1 MGSDAD
7 ASQTSIAGFHPAG
20 RDFAFDVAPATADD
34 DASNTVRLRVTARA
48 CWRLNKSLFDFASS
62 FIRPEISEDLK
73 RLRNLIQAAGDVR
86 AALFG
91 HADPTGK
98 DDPNK
103 DLGGRRARAVF
114 ALLTRDPDAWETLFS
129 SPADGD
135 NWGLRSTQIILSHLE
150 RSEDAGGGAY
160 YTGAIDGKFGPGTD
174 RAVRDFQGDHGLAV
188 DGVAGPNTRR
198 VLYTEYMDAVAI
210 GADDRFVMAPEDFVG
225 EGAEGGKG
233 ALQGC
238 GEFNPVFVLSKKQ
251 EQAFAQSQDKT
262 ARDRK
267 NAPNRRVVLFLFDK
281 ALLPPLASWPCPL
294 VTEGS
299 AGCKAQFFD
308 DADTRRGAG
317 DAEKTYAKTRATM
330 ACKFYDRLARASP
343 CEGGVK
349 AQVVAGRILLASG
362 GPAASMAFVVRV
374 DGQVVDGGFTDD
386 AGRYRVEG
394 VAGKAEVALVDRFLM
409 ATTVD
414 EPGEQEVAVLARP
427 EDAGDEDGES
437 GDGGDTEV
445 A

>member
-1 MGSDAD
+1 VGSDAD

-20 RDFAFDVAPATADD
+20 RDFAFDVAPATAQADT
-34 DASNTVRLRVTARA
+34 SNTLRLRLVARA

-73 RLRNLIQAAGDVR
+73 RLRSLIKAAGDVR
-86 AALFG
+86 AAIFG
-91 HADPTGK
+91 HADPTGQ
-98 DDPNK
+98 DEPNK

-114 ALLTRDPDAWETLFS
+114 ALLTRDPDEWEKLFS
-129 SPADGD
+129 TPADGD

-150 RSEDAGGGAY
+150 RPDDTGGGAY
-160 YTGAIDGKFGPGTD
+160 YTGAIDGKFGPATD

-188 DGVAGPNTRR
+188 DGVAGPDTRR
-198 VLYTEYMDAVAI
+198 ELYTEYMDAVAI
-210 GADDRFVMAPEDFVG
+210 APDDPFVMAPEDFVG
-225 EGAEGGKG
+225 EGAQGGKG

-238 GEFNPVFVLSKKQ
+238 GEFNPVLVLSEAQ
-251 EQAFAQSQDKT
+251 EQKFAQSKDKT
-262 ARDRK
+262 VRDRK

-281 ALLPPLASWPCPL
+281 TLLPPLASWPCPL
-294 VTEGS
+294 ATEGS

-308 DADTRRGAG
+308 DADSRRGAG

-330 ACKFYDRLARASP
+330 ACRFYDRLARASP

-362 GPAASMAFVVRV
+362 GPAASMPFVVRV

-394 VAGKAEVALVDRFLM
+394 IAGKAEVALVDRFLM
-409 ATTVD
+409 APTAD
-414 EPGEQEVAVLARP
+414 DPGAQEVAVLARP
-427 EDAGDEDGES
+427 DDENGEDGDP
-437 GDGGDTEV
+437 GDGSDTEV